1 MTTSDTRTP
10 GGVPLTLLG
19 RPPRDVQELSR
30 LAVRLHPDDDVAIAK
45 DHLAA
50 HTRIRVDG
58 ADGDGPDHVEVIEL
72 HQTIP
77 SAHKFALRAVTEGA
91 PVRRYGQVIGFATR
105 PIAAGEHVHVQ
116 NLAVRDFQRDYAF
129 GTNVRPIAPVPE
141 AGRRTFD
148 GFRRADGRVGTR
160 NYVAVLASV
169 NCSSSATRAIADH
182 YLRHP
187 ELLAPYPN
195 VDGVIGLAT
204 KGGCGAH
211 HGSADVAML
220 QRTLAGCVDHPNVGA
235 YVILSLGCEVNQP
248 DEMIEET
255 GLDVG
260 ARPRVITIQ
269 EDGGYRKTVE
279 AGIEAVRDLL
289 PRANQARREPVPAS
303 ELVVALQCGGSD
315 AWSGVTANPAL
326 GLAGD
331 LLVAQGGT
339 IVLGETTEIYGGEHL
354 LTARASTPDVGRHL
368 VDRIHW
374 WEHYTAVN
382 GAEIDNNPS
391 PGNKAGGLTTIYEKS
406 LGAIAK
412 SGSSPL
418 NQVVGYGERVTE
430 RGFVH
435 MDTPGYDPVS
445 VTGQVAGGCTLVVF
459 TTGRGSAFGFKPAP
473 SIKIASNAELYR
485 HQEPDMDVNAGRVV
499 EGTPLEEV
507 AEEIFEL
514 TLAVASGRPSK
525 SEAEGIGDEEFN
537 PWIRGATL

>member
-1 MTTSDTRTP
+1 M
-10 GGVPLTLLG
+10 
-19 RPPRDVQELSR
+19 R
-30 LAVRLHPDDDVAIAK
+30 LQADDDVAIAK
-45 DHLAA
+45 GHLAA
-50 HTRIRVDG
+50 HTRIRLDG
-58 ADGDGPDHVEVIEL
+58 AEAPQHADGHVVEL
-72 HQTIP
+72 QQTIP
-77 SAHKFALRAVTEGA
+77 SAHKFALRAVAEGE

-105 PIAAGEHVHVQ
+105 SIRAGEHVHVQ

-129 GTNVRPIAPVPE
+129 GTNIRPSVPVTAAE
-141 AGRRTFD
+141 RRTFQ

-169 NCSSSATRAIADH
+169 NCSSSATRTIADH
-182 YLRHP
+182 FRQHP

-211 HGSADVAML
+211 HGSEDVALL

-235 YVILSLGCEVNQP
+235 YVIMSLGCEVNQP

-255 GLDVG
+255 GLGG
-260 ARPRVITIQ
+260 AERPRVITIQ
-269 EDGGYRKTVE
+269 EDGGYRQTVE
-279 AGIEAVRDLL
+279 AGIRAVGELL
-289 PRANQARREPVPAS
+289 PLANRAQREPVPAS

-326 GLAGD
+326 GRAGD

-354 LTARASTPDVGRHL
+354 LTARASRPEVGQHL
-368 VDRIHW
+368 VDRIRW
-374 WEHYTAVN
+374 WEHYTALN

-412 SGSSPL
+412 SGSTPL
-418 NQVVGYGERVTE
+418 NQVVGYGERITE

-445 VTGQVAGGCTLVVF
+445 VTGQVAGGCNLVVF

-473 SIKIASNAELYR
+473 SIKVASTSELYR
-485 HQEPDMDVNAGRVV
+485 KQEPDMDVNAGRAI

-514 TLAVASGRPSK
+514 MLAVASGRPSK